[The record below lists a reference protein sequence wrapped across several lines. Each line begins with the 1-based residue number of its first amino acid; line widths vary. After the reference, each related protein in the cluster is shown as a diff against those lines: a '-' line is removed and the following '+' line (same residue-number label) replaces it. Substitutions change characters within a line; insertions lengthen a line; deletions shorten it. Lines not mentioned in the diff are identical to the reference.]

1 MALPTTAQARFVVFR
16 LAEED
21 LAHKLLEPEATG
33 LALTALDLA
42 QAVAANPAWRG
53 KSQIAVAFRPEP
65 AAAVGILGYFEQ
77 SNVQLDAISWQF
89 SSLLSRLHYVTYP
102 QAEVAAECLAASLVE
117 VLGIDVLRSA
127 RFTAIPRGGYIV
139 LGMLSYLLDLG
150 KEQILPTISTPKPDT
165 PLVVVDDCALTGFR
179 FGEYLQQFPD
189 SSIVFAH
196 LYSHPALR
204 RAILERES
212 RVIACISAHDLHDY
226 APTHCGKKYETWLGT
241 TEARA
246 GKARYWIGL
255 PDHICFPWSEP
266 DAGIWNPHT
275 ERVEHGWRILPPSR
289 CLKNRPLTGPEPV
302 QIQIQPTGKHPLKP
316 SSLALFGMLEDE
328 LILGNIES
336 GNSFSLQGVAKD
348 MWQAL
353 VEYGNVD
360 EVVAAL
366 TRIYDVDP
374 ARLRADVESF
384 VGEMLSAGLLEYSDG
399 GTT

>member
-1 MALPTTAQARFVVFR
+1 VALPTTAQARFVVFQ

-21 LAHKLLEPEATG
+21 LAQKILEPGTNG
-33 LALTALDLA
+33 LALTTLDLA
-42 QAVAANPAWRG
+42 QAVAANPTWRG
-53 KSQIAVAFRPEP
+53 KSPIAVVFRPEP
-65 AAAVGILGYFEQ
+65 VATVGIVGYFDQ
-77 SNVQLDAISWQF
+77 SNVQLDAVGWQF

-102 QAEVAAECLAASLVE
+102 QAEAAAERLAATL
-117 VLGIDVLRSA
+117 LKTPGIDALKSA

-150 KEQILPTISTPKPDT
+150 KEQILPTNSTPEPGT
-165 PLVVVDDCALTGFR
+165 PLVLVDDCALTGFR

-189 SSIVFAH
+189 SPIVFAH

-204 RAILERES
+204 RAILEREP
-212 RVIACISAHDLHDY
+212 RVIACVSAHDLHDY
-226 APTHCGKKYETWLGT
+226 APTHSGKKYETWLST

-316 SSLALFGMLEDE
+316 SSLALFGMLEEE

-336 GNSFSLQGVAKD
+336 GNSLSLQGVAKD
-348 MWQAL
+348 IWQTL
-353 VEYGNVD
+353 VEHGNVD
-360 EVVAAL
+360 EVVAVL
-366 TRIYDVDP
+366 TQVYEVDE

-399 GTT
+399 GAA